1 MTGRLVWYGV
11 ASFCNLYRL
20 ATTTEDTQASCAAA
34 FRIFGGSHRVSCDHD
49 VKDETTSVYDASP
62 PLLFL
67 GKPCH
72 EFGRG
77 AKYRTSRMDRR
88 APQHVPEQTL
98 SLLGRRGR
106 KSQ

>member
-34 FRIFGGSHRVSCDHD
+34 FRIFGGSHRVSCDHG
-49 VKDETTSVYDASP
+49 VKDETTSVYDTSP
-62 PLLFL
+62 PLFFL

-72 EFGRG
+72 EFTGEGRSTEPAG
-77 AKYRTSRMDRR
+77 WTGE
-88 APQHVPEQTL
+88 PL
-98 SLLGRRGR
+98 STCPSKL
-106 KSQ
+106 